1 MEPLRCASGEY
12 IALKY
17 HVMPKMSQIRLK
29 SDKVLKTVN
38 FEHLLRMTYSDFR
51 DRHAHSQKQRICSF
65 KNGPNHLTSLSGPI
79 FMIV

>member
-1 MEPLRCASGEY
+1 MEPLPCASGEY

-38 FEHLLRMTYSDFR
+38 FERLLRIDILRLMRSL
-51 DRHAHSQKQRICSF
+51 CSF
-65 KNGPNHLTSLSGPI
+65 SKAEVILI
-79 FMIV
+79 